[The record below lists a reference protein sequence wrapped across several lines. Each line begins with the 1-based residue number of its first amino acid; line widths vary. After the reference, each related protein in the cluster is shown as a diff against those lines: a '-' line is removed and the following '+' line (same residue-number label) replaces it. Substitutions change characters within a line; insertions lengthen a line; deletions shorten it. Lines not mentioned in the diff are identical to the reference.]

1 MKKLR
6 YIFIAIVGILI
17 FSTLLAS
24 SIRNIYGSK
33 DGGYGRFGILVKP
46 LKFMAEI
53 PSTVKKVFSPAEF
66 YVTNSTSKEGL
77 TFNKNFELKEYPN
90 LLVSYKEKEFDQ
102 KFDLIDLNNGS
113 LIKRWEPNNK
123 TLYEQ
128 AYNLNN
134 PRKPSKGS
142 DLYFMHPLILED
154 STLIFSAQLTSLL
167 AKIDKNSQLIWLK
180 NDRTYH
186 HTLELDINGNIYT
199 CTTPFQSK
207 KYNFLSDNYD
217 IYKNNIIDDHI
228 TLIDKN
234 NGNELFD
241 KSIIDILL
249 ENGYEDLLLAKGQIN
264 SDPVH
269 LNDIQPA
276 LYSTDHWLEGDLLI
290 SCRNLSAVFLYR
302 PSTNKILWL
311 KSGPWY
317 NQHDVDFLD
326 DDKVLVFG
334 NDVIREESIIDPRL
348 TTSNLF
354 FSSERPHNNAY
365 VYHLSND
372 SISTPYTDL
381 FQTEEIH
388 TYTSG
393 RCDILPN
400 GDIFIEDTNHGRII
414 IGNSTTKKIEY
425 VKRLDKDHISSL
437 FWSRI
442 VN

>member
-24 SIRNIYGSK
+24 SIRNIYGTK
-33 DGGYGRFGILVKP
+33 DGGYGRLGILVKP

-53 PSTVKKVFSPAEF
+53 PSTVKQIFSPPEF
-66 YVTNSTSKEGL
+66 FVTNSTSKEGL
-77 TFNKNFELKEYPN
+77 TFNKNFELKKYPN

-102 KFDLIDLNNGS
+102 KFDLLNLNNGS
-113 LIKRWEPNNK
+113 IIKRWKPNNK
-123 TLYEQ
+123 VLYEK
-128 AYNLNN
+128 AYNSNN
-134 PRKPSKGS
+134 PHKHSKGS
-142 DLYFMHPLILED
+142 DLYLMHPLMLED
-154 STLIFSAQLTSLL
+154 STLLFSAQLTSLL
-167 AKIDKNSQLIWLK
+167 AKIDKNSELMWIK
-180 NDRTYH
+180 NDKIYH
-186 HTLELDINGNIYT
+186 HTLELDSNGNIYT
-199 CTTPFQSK
+199 CTRPFQSK
-207 KYNFLSDNYD
+207 KYNFLPDNYD
-217 IYKNNIIDDHI
+217 NYKDNILDDHI
-228 TLIDKN
+228 TLINKA
-234 NGNELFD
+234 NGEELYD
-241 KSIIDILL
+241 KSLIDILVD
-249 ENGYEDLLLAKGQIN
+249 NGFKDLLLAKGQIN

-276 LYSTDHWLEGDLLI
+276 LHSTDFWLEGDLLI

-317 NQHDVDFLD
+317 NQHDVDFLG

-334 NDVIREESIIDPRL
+334 NDVIREESIIDRRL

-365 VYHLSND
+365 IYHLTND
-372 SISTPYTDL
+372 SISTPYTNL
-381 FQTEEIH
+381 FKTEEIR

-400 GDIFIEDTNHGRII
+400 GDIFIEETNNGRII
-414 IGNSTTKKIEY
+414 IGDSTTKKMEY